1 MLTSRRALLAL
12 VGGATLGSTAAC
24 DLGSGTGGRTG
35 GAGAPATDP
44 DQRLLDTAVTELKV
58 VRERVLRTVDRHPGT
73 RAELSAVATCL
84 EAHLSALGEE
94 DLTTPTVEAS
104 PGVDPGSSDPAGAT
118 GGATGDATA
127 SPTPGS
133 EAGTDAVPDD
143 RDAAVAAVVTALT
156 VHTDAL
162 VGWSARAE
170 SGPFARLLAVMAAGT
185 SQYLTTLRKAA

>member
-94 DLTTPTVEAS
+94 ARPTPAVEAP
-104 PGVDPGSSDPAGAT
+104 PGVAPASSDPAGAT
-118 GGATGDATA
+118 GGATS

-133 EAGTDAVPDD
+133 EAGTDLVPDD